1 MIRKR
6 LTLAIIL
13 AALVVPSVAA
23 ELASS
28 DTCGACHR
36 DIYRMWRKSAHADA
50 TEDPFFVETLAEVRG
65 KDSGRREKICL
76 QCHSPAAIVSGD
88 LQLKLGASRE
98 GVPCDFCHSLVDV
111 EMTDRGPRHKLDVG
125 KIKRGTIAEA
135 DSPAHGVAY
144 SELHESSL
152 LCAPCHEYV
161 SEDGVSI
168 LGTYSE
174 WLSSRA
180 AENGTTCQNC
190 HMEITEAQVV
200 DPKVVRKSEAKVNL
214 HEMPGGHS
222 VQQLLKALDIKVRT
236 ERAGDNLDVEITVSN
251 DGAGHAVPTGMPG
264 RRIILSVGV
273 NAGHGVTHEEQRVY
287 GKSFKDAKGT
297 RIDHVG
303 DYFGTG
309 VLLEADTRIAPDEV
323 RRETFQFEV
332 PADASAY
339 LTVRLLYEHAPLGDD
354 EEMERVTFFTD
365 RKLVRSAK
373 AG

>member
-1 MIRKR
+1 MTRK
-6 LTLAIIL
+6 LLSIAIVL
-13 AALVVPSVAA
+13 AAVAGPAAAA

-28 DTCGACHR
+28 DTCGTCHR

-65 KDSGRREKICL
+65 MDSGRREKICL
-76 QCHSPAAIVSGD
+76 GCHSPAAIASGD
-88 LQLKLGASRE
+88 LELKLGASRE
-98 GVPCDFCHSLVDV
+98 GVPCDFCHSLVAV

-125 KIKRGTIAEA
+125 RVKRGTIAEA
-135 DSPAHGVAY
+135 DSPAHEVAY

-180 AENGTTCQNC
+180 AESGKTCQNC

-236 ERAGDNLDVEITVSN
+236 DRRGDALDVEITVSN
-251 DGAGHAVPTGMPG
+251 EGAGHAVPTGMPG

-273 NAGHGVTHEEQRVY
+273 NAGRGVTHEEQRVY
-287 GKSFKDAKGT
+287 GKSFKDAKGK

-303 DYFGTG
+303 DYFGTS
-309 VLLEADTRIAPDEV
+309 VLLESDTRIAPDEV
-323 RRETFQFEV
+323 RREAFQFQV
-332 PADASAY
+332 PADVSAY

-373 AG
+373 PG